1 MIASASILVL
11 KKPSAAW
18 FFSII
23 FFFSGVFMP
32 RVIQAPANS
41 RLSCGIWAATPPNRV
56 AVPMNLKI
64 LVESLFTLFSGL
76 VIILPGSRQQIK
88 ASPIAIV
95 N

>member
-1 MIASASILVL
+1 
-11 KKPSAAW
+11 
-18 FFSII
+18 
-23 FFFSGVFMP
+23 
-32 RVIQAPANS
+32 
-41 RLSCGIWAATPPNRV
+41 
-56 AVPMNLKI
+56 MNLKI